1 MGAVLLKEEVA
12 RTIEV
17 GTHGSTFGGGPL
29 ACRVSLE
36 TIKVIEEEGI
46 LEQVQEVGGYFR
58 QRLEEL
64 QGLPEVNE
72 VRGDGLMLAVELTI
86 PARPIVERLIEAGF
100 ITNATRDTVVRLL
113 PPLIIKKKQV
123 VKFTEALRMVLENES
138 K

>member
-17 GTHGSTFGGGPL
+17 GTHGTTFGGGPL
-29 ACRVSLE
+29 ACRLSLE
-36 TIKVIEEEGI
+36 TLKVIKEEGI
-46 LEQVQEVGGYFR
+46 LDHVQVVGAHFR
-58 QRLEEL
+58 QQLDEL
-64 QGLPEVNE
+64 QGLPVVKE

-100 ITNATRDTVVRLL
+100 ITNATQSTVLRLL
-113 PPLIIKKKQV
+113 PPLIIKQKQV
-123 VKFTEALRMVLENES
+123 DKFIQALRLVLENES